1 MLMISTKTG
10 DKGWTGFGG
19 KRVRKDSP
27 IIEALGALDEAQAVL
42 GGLGLEEIQGDLYQI
57 MALKFNKK
65 RILDLESK
73 IKILEGELEPV
84 DKFIIFQK
92 TEAVYLNW
100 VRTIIRRA
108 ERKVMVWKN
117 NKDILVYLNRL
128 SDFIYLKARKAE
140 EK

>member
-1 MLMISTKTG
+1 MISTKTG

>member
-1 MLMISTKTG
+1 M
-10 DKGWTGFGG
+10 
-19 KRVRKDSP
+19 RKDSP